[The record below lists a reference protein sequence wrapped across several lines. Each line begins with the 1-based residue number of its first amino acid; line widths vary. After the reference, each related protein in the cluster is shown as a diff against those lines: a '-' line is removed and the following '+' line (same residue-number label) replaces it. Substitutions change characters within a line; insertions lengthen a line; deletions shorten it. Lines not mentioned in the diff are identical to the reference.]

1 MAETVQ
7 RRAALHN
14 RYTVGTTGPQ
24 RAKGVIFA
32 ERRPLT
38 IINLQGTAEDAAF
51 RDAVQKQ
58 IGMELPGSTDTVAS
72 SGTHTIFWLGP
83 DRWWLVLSSP
93 EADSTLEDDLKTAL
107 NEQVAA
113 VTDVSHGWTAVR
125 IGGEAARD
133 LLAKLCSLD
142 LHPRGFK
149 PGSCVQTELRGFYV
163 VLHAVDESPR
173 FDLFLPRSYVV
184 SMWEWLVDAAAE
196 FTLRIDSPLE

>member
-1 MAETVQ
+1 MAENVQ
-7 RRAALHN
+7 RRSALYN

-24 RAKGVIFA
+24 RAKGVVFA

-38 IINLQGTAEDAAF
+38 IINLQGSAGDAAF
-51 RDAVQKQ
+51 REAVQNG
-58 IGMELPGSTDTVAS
+58 IGMDLPESTDTVAS
-72 SGTHTIFWLGP
+72 SGTHTVLWLGP
-83 DRWWLVLSSP
+83 DRWWLVSLP
-93 EADSTLEDDLKTAL
+93 EMASALEGDLNTAL
-107 NEQVAA
+107 NGQAIA

-142 LHPRGFK
+142 LHPRSFK

-163 VLHAVDESPR
+163 VLHAVDETPR
-173 FDLFLPRSYVV
+173 FDLFLPRSYAV

-196 FTLRIDSPLE
+196 FALRIDPVLES